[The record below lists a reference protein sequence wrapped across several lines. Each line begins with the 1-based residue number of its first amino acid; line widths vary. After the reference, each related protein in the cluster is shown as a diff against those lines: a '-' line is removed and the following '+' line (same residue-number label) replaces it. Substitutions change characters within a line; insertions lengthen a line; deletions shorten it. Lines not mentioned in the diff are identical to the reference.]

1 MHVQVRDSTIY
12 NIMYGAICNNNNIMN
27 LGAPANSVMSA
38 LGDPISVNYDR
49 AKECSC
55 HAILKYYTL

>member
-1 MHVQVRDSTIY
+1 MHVQIRDSTI
-12 NIMYGAICNNNNIMN
+12 ILCMGPFTVTITLLN

-49 AKECSC
+49 AKECLC
-55 HAILKYYTL
+55 HAILKI

>member
-1 MHVQVRDSTIY
+1 
-12 NIMYGAICNNNNIMN
+12 MYGAICSNNNIMN

-55 HAILKYYTL
+55 HAILKYYI